1 MMRMK
6 NLLSHSR
13 NIHVN
18 LTERTV
24 KYSIPICVEKEHM
37 GCFRGIEM
45 KENEII
51 LRFDTLTPHVEIPKE
66 STIVID
72 KSNKEVSFP

>member
-1 MMRMK
+1 MK

-24 KYSIPICVEKEHM
+24 KYAIPICVEKAHLGM
-37 GCFRGIEM
+37 FRSIEI
-45 KENEII
+45 KDNEI
-51 LRFDTLTPHVEIPKE
+51 LVRFDTVSTEIQIPRENSIIVEKTE
-66 STIVID
+66 KV
-72 KSNKEVSFP
+72 VSFS